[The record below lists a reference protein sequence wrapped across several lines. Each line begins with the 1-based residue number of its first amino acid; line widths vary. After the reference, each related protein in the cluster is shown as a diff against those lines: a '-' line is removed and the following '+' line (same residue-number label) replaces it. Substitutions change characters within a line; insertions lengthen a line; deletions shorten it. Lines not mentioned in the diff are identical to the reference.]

1 MKILLRTSILTIVF
15 IFALLIFNSF
25 VNKDELTSYEY
36 AMGGLK
42 PDWGAIITHYKDGE
56 DTKFLLRPGDCDC
69 DGEVTEADA
78 RKCLRRV
85 ARLDDDFSYDP
96 YQYFSS
102 FDYNSDGVLT
112 AVDARQI
119 LRVASKMDP
128 AEDMIITGETN
139 VKYYMTG
146 IRVNPGEDRE
156 WTAVSNKKS
165 VSITVYPY
173 YPDENSINKQTGFEI
188 EFSTK
193 KLGKYKVKYECRNK
207 KTGEVVDSFCVIY
220 NINSTY
226 DEF

>member
-1 MKILLRTSILTIVF
+1 MFVFSCFPIV
-15 IFALLIFNSF
+15 AYAENSENETVSEQESLSF
-25 VNKDELTSYEY
+25 PY

-78 RKCLRRV
+78 RKCLRRA

-165 VSITVYPY
+165 VSVTVYPY

-193 KLGKYKVKYECRNK
+193 KIGKYKVKYECRNK

-226 DEF
+226 NEF